1 MKSFATGVS
10 VRFFNVMTPTGQG
23 GIGKLTGSTLRRGI
37 LAPNH
42 SNEAGK
48 APKKGPLGR
57 RALMRDVAPHTAP
70 LGGNVR
76 LCARN
81 ASATSEPEI
90 VSGSGRPQAPFSSS
104 HSS

>member
-1 MKSFATGVS
+1 MNNFATGVS

-23 GIGKLTGSTLRRGI
+23 GIGRFTGTTLSRGVS
-37 LAPNH
+37 APNR

-57 RALMRDVAPHTAP
+57 RALMREVVPHTAP
-70 LGGNVR
+70 FGGNVM
-76 LCARN
+76 LHERN

-90 VSGSGRPQAPFSSS
+90 VSGSGRPQGSLASSD
-104 HSS
+104 